1 MPAVNVTNRPNNYN
15 DKNNLT
21 QSKEKQMVKV
31 NRFSCLFSLSLS
43 LSVSYLFAMP
53 AAMSNGHALSRPA

>member
-1 MPAVNVTNRPNNYN
+1 MPAVNVTNRPNNCN
-15 DKNNLT
+15 DKNNLM

-53 AAMSNGHALSRPA
+53 AAMSNAFSRPA